1 MSIRLVNLLQYIGEA
16 AAINLLLPPTHGKAR
31 ILLVAVNS
39 GEKDVFDEIGA
50 NHQSDYMSVI
60 DSNSQVEHHL

>member
-1 MSIRLVNLLQYIGEA
+1 MSIKLVNLLQYIGEA

-39 GEKDVFDEIGA
+39 GEKDVF
-50 NHQSDYMSVI
+50 
-60 DSNSQVEHHL
+60 